1 MKSGKAQKS
10 LFSLMDIEDDNLD
23 RLAKLT
29 EKGSINIM
37 LDKMER
43 QQELEYENEARFN
56 HLHAIGKHIEDTLR
70 EKIGSDLIQVDNPM
84 RTEGN
89 TIVEDV
95 QNGQDI
101 VVRIKMERSG
111 LISFT

>member
-37 LDKMER
+37 LDKW
-43 QQELEYENEARFN
+43 
-56 HLHAIGKHIEDTLR
+56 
-70 EKIGSDLIQVDNPM
+70 S
-84 RTEGN
+84 GN
-89 TIVEDV
+89 KSWNT
-95 QNGQDI
+95 
-101 VVRIKMERSG
+101 KMKLVS
-111 LISFT
+111 IICMQ